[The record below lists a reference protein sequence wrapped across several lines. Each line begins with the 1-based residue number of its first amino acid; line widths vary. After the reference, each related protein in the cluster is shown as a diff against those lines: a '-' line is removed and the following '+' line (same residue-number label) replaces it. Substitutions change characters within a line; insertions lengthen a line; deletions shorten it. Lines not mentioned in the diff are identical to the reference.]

1 MLISFVRRLA
11 SLGLY
16 GFAGSLPKY
25 LAYAALEALCF
36 FALSI
41 AVPNIII
48 SFRKNTKRISMKFVE
63 IITSRR
69 D

>member
-36 FALSI
+36 FCIVHRSAKY
-41 AVPNIII
+41 NY
-48 SFRKNTKRISMKFVE
+48 FVSQE
-63 IITSRR
+63 Y
-69 D
+69 